1 MALLGPAAAFLHVL
15 IALCPPSGGAAPVL
29 QTPFVTL
36 LIPAYN
42 ETARLGTT
50 LGQVLDYL
58 NAQPYASEVLVVDD
72 GSTDGTAQ
80 LATQYFASH
89 AGRVATRVLSYQPN
103 RGKGYAVRQGL
114 LAARGT
120 VAVFSDADLSTPIE
134 ELPNLLAPIVA
145 GSHDVVFGSR
155 ALDPRLIGVRQPF
168 MRELSG
174 RFFNFIVRRA
184 TGLPYWDTQCGFKAF
199 RLAVCRP
206 VVEGAVLDR
215 FGFDVEL
222 LYLAHHAGLRLR
234 EQPVRWND
242 ATGSTVGVLSGLDG
256 FRELQQLRRRA
267 RQGHYEQALRLARLA
282 ATEATA
288 LSSAVTKPPTTS

>member
-1 MALLGPAAAFLHVL
+1 MQ
-15 IALCPPSGGAAPVL
+15 PPLVS
-29 QTPFVTL
+29 F

-42 ETARLGTT
+42 ESVRLGHT
-50 LGQVLDYL
+50 LRQVLGYL

-72 GSTDGTAQ
+72 GSADDTAQ
-80 LATQYFASH
+80 VAEAFFADH

-114 LAARGT
+114 LAAQGQ

-134 ELPNLLAPIVA
+134 ELPKLVNPLLA
-145 GSHDVVFGSR
+145 GTYDVVFGSR
-155 ALDPRLIGVRQPF
+155 ALDRSLIGVHQPWL
-168 MRELSG
+168 REQSG
-174 RFFNFIVRRA
+174 RAFNLVMRLA

-206 VVEGAVLDR
+206 VVEAAVLDR

-222 LYLAHHAGLRLR
+222 LYLAYRAGLRLL

-242 ATGSTVGVLSGLDG
+242 AAGSKVSFLSGLGG
-256 FRELQQLRRRA
+256 FSELRQLRRRA
-267 RQGHYEQALRLARLA
+267 ARGYYDEALRLTRIA
-282 ATEATA
+282 AANAAPLA
-288 LSSAVTKPPTTS
+288 LSSQPAGG